1 MIRILIVDDSESI
14 RRQLRRLVER
24 NPDWTVCGEAV
35 DGREAI
41 LKTLS
46 SCPDV
51 ILLDYRLPVL
61 NGLQAAREIS
71 RLVPAVRIL
80 LCSMHCSS
88 DLFMAAREAG
98 IHGAVS
104 KCDGRQVVS
113 AIGALL
119 RHETFFCDSEPT
131 TIV

>member
-1 MIRILIVDDSESI
+1 MIRILIVDDSDSI

-24 NPDWTVCGEAV
+24 NPGWTVCGEAV

-41 LKTLS
+41 LQALS
-46 SCPDV
+46 GCPDV
-51 ILLDYRLPVL
+51 ILLDYRLPIL

-71 RLVPAVRIL
+71 RLLPAARIL
-80 LCSMHCSS
+80 LCSMHCSL

-104 KCDGRQVVS
+104 KCDGRQIVN

-119 RHETFFCDSEPT
+119 RNEAFFGDSEA
-131 TIV
+131 TIA

>member
-14 RRQLRRLVER
+14 RLQLRRLVER
-24 NPDWTVCGEAV
+24 NPDWVVCGEAI

-41 LKTLS
+41 LQALS
-46 SCPDV
+46 GGPDV
-51 ILLDYRLPVL
+51 ILLDYRLPIL

-71 RLVPAVRIL
+71 RLVPAARIL

-104 KCDGRQVVS
+104 KCDGRQVVN
-113 AIGALL
+113 AIEALL
-119 RHETFFCDSEPT
+119 RRETFFSDSEA